1 MGFPILVRCHLYI
14 ESGPWC
20 CLFSFFSYSCCVLKG
35 DLNLLVN
42 FFLGICFFSLISFFA
57 WWMALGF
64 SAIVVTEPLFF
75 MEGWFSRFLGY
86 FGRTSWMRVCAVY
99 FIFFYSQVT
108 LFFNKYF
115 LYSSDYLVS
124 CWDCSV
130 PDFLRLFLCLLL
142 YTSGA
147 LNEVG
152 WYKVKLVQLLI
163 NPSWPPWLKPRVS
176 MCSLVKATFEMSQ
189 MSL

>member
-1 MGFPILVRCHLYI
+1 MEIRRSYYRLISTVGFPILVRCHLYI

-99 FIFFYSQVT
+99 F
-108 LFFNKYF
+108 LFFI
-115 LYSSDYLVS
+115 
-124 CWDCSV
+124 
-130 PDFLRLFLCLLL
+130 LRLLFSSTNIFVFLGLFGKLLGL
-142 YTSGA
+142 LCPWFSASFSMFTLVHIRCSKW
-147 LNEVG
+147 G
-152 WYKVKLVQLLI
+152 WLVQG
-163 NPSWPPWLKPRVS
+163 
-176 MCSLVKATFEMSQ
+176 
-189 MSL
+189 